1 MKKLTYCLLIS
12 LFSLTLLTACGGGE
26 SKNTDDEKTDTSTA
40 TADTKKGESTSN
52 ETANTDGNT
61 DGSTAKDTTAT
72 TGSEDG
78 TTKDDTATSDTF
90 VEGTFT
96 GLEQGDLFYFNL
108 KDANG
113 KDWSFTVMKTDDT
126 YEKISKDEAAY
137 KGKKIK
143 VYYKK
148 ESKFVEQAGGNV
160 EMMSYKKAEI
170 LEK

>member
-1 MKKLTYCLLIS
+1 MKKHTYYLLIG
-12 LFSLTLLTACGGGE
+12 LFSMILLTACGGGE
-26 SKNTDDEKTDTSTA
+26 SKNTEDKTDTTTA
-40 TADTKKGESTSN
+40 TADNTKGESNSSD
-52 ETANTDGNT
+52 TANTDGNT
-61 DGSTAKDTTAT
+61 DSNTAKDTTAT

-78 TTKDDTATSDTF
+78 TAQDDTAASDTF